1 VKVTE
6 RNHWKFPPTQ
16 DIKCAQP
23 DTGTKTKRGKKAADE
38 WLTMDAKK
46 HVWIVTLSLLCVLCA
61 AVVVIAAQNA
71 PQNPPQENSAAP
83 PADAQDPRYR
93 LNVNVELVN
102 VVATVLDDQ
111 GKYMDGLRLEDF
123 QVFEDG
129 EEQKISFFSHD
140 LRVPI
145 SVGVLVD
152 SSGSMRHKLQ
162 QALST
167 VREIALALSPQ
178 DEMFIVSFNSDVEVR
193 RHFTTN
199 MQDIQRSLRDI
210 KAGGETAAYDAIQV
224 AMDEMKTAK
233 HNKKILLLVTDG
245 FDTKSHISSM
255 QVEDILKRSEVL
267 VYAIG
272 IDDDD
277 EDPLVLRRTRYHIYH
292 YMLGRLT
299 SVSGGRAFRL
309 FTGRNYALN
318 SLAQVLLE
326 ELHQQYTLSYYP
338 TSLPDKNV
346 WRQVDVKVRK
356 PGSQIRHR
364 MGYYVNEA
372 KSKSSN

>member
-1 VKVTE
+1 MNV
-6 RNHWKFPPTQ
+6 Q
-16 DIKCAQP
+16 
-23 DTGTKTKRGKKAADE
+23 
-38 WLTMDAKK
+38 K
-46 HVWIVTLSLLCVLCA
+46 HVWIATIVLTSVLCA
-61 AVVVIAAQNA
+61 AVVIAAQNP
-71 PQNPPQENSAAP
+71 PQQPPPQENAPQENAP
-83 PADAQDPRYR
+83 PPVDPAQDPRYR

-102 VVATVLDDQ
+102 VIATVLDEQ
-111 GKYMDGLRLEDF
+111 GKYMDGLKLEDF

-129 EEQKISFFSHD
+129 TEQKISFFSHD

-152 SSGSMRHKLQ
+152 CSGSMRHKLQ
-162 QALST
+162 QALQT

-178 DEMFIVSFNSDVEVR
+178 DEMFVVSFNSDVEMR
-193 RHFTTN
+193 RRFTSN
-199 MQDIQRSLRDI
+199 MQEVQRSLRDV

-224 AMDEMKTAK
+224 AMEEMKTAK
-233 HNKKILLLVTDG
+233 HNKKVMLLVTDG

-277 EDPLVLRRTRYHIYH
+277 DDPLALRRTRYHIYH
-292 YMLGRLT
+292 YMLNRLAG
-299 SVSGGRAFRL
+299 VSGGRAFRL

-338 TSLPDKNV
+338 TSVPDKNV
-346 WRQVDVKVRK
+346 WRQVDVKVK
-356 PGSQIRHR
+356 KSGSQIRHR

-372 KSKSSN
+372 KTKASN

>member
-1 VKVTE
+1 
-6 RNHWKFPPTQ
+6 
-16 DIKCAQP
+16 
-23 DTGTKTKRGKKAADE
+23 
-38 WLTMDAKK
+38 
-46 HVWIVTLSLLCVLCA
+46 
-61 AVVVIAAQNA
+61 
-71 PQNPPQENSAAP
+71 
-83 PADAQDPRYR
+83 
-93 LNVNVELVN
+93 
-102 VVATVLDDQ
+102 
-111 GKYMDGLRLEDF
+111 MDGLKLEDF
-123 QVFEDG
+123 KVFEDG
-129 EEQKISFFSHD
+129 QEQKISFFSHD

-145 SVGVLVD
+145 SVGVLID

-162 QALST
+162 QALQT

-178 DEMFIVSFNSDVEVR
+178 DEMFVVSFNSDVDMR
-193 RHFTTN
+193 QRFTTN
-199 MQDIQRSLRDI
+199 MQQVQRSMRDI
-210 KAGGETAAYDAIQV
+210 KSGGETAAYDAVQIG
-224 AMDEMKTAK
+224 MEEMKNAK

-245 FDTKSHISSM
+245 FDTKSHINAT
-255 QVEDILKRSEVL
+255 QVEDILKRTEVL

-338 TSLPDKNV
+338 TSVPDKNV
-346 WRQVDVKVRK
+346 WHQVEVKVNR

-364 MGYYVNEA
+364 TGYYATEA
-372 KSKSSN
+372 KAKSSN

>member
-1 VKVTE
+1 MNA
-6 RNHWKFPPTQ
+6 R
-16 DIKCAQP
+16 
-23 DTGTKTKRGKKAADE
+23 
-38 WLTMDAKK
+38 K
-46 HVWIVTLSLLCVLCA
+46 HVWIANIGLFLMLCA
-61 AVVVIAAQNA
+61 GAMAIVAQNA
-71 PQNPPQENSAAP
+71 PQVPPPQTAPTAPAQENAAP
-83 PADAQDPRYR
+83 APQAPPTDPQDPRYR

-102 VVATVLDDQ
+102 VVATVLDEQ
-111 GKYMDGLRLEDF
+111 GKYMDGLKLEDF

-162 QALST
+162 QALQT
-167 VREIALALSPQ
+167 VREIALSLSPQ
-178 DEMFIVSFNSDVEVR
+178 DEMFVVSFNSDVEMR
-193 RHFTTN
+193 RHFTSN
-199 MQDIQRSLRDI
+199 MQDVQRSLRDI
-210 KAGGETAAYDAIQV
+210 KAGGETAAYDAIQT
-224 AMDEMKTAK
+224 AMEEMKNAK

-245 FDTKSHISSM
+245 FDTKSHISSA
-255 QVEDILKRSEVL
+255 QVEDLLKRSEVL

-299 SVSGGRAFRL
+299 GISGGRFYRL

-318 SLAQVLLE
+318 TLAQVLLE

-338 TSLPDKNV
+338 TSLPDKNA

-356 PGSQIRHR
+356 SGSQIRHR
-364 MGYYVNEA
+364 LGYYTNEA
-372 KSKSSN
+372 KAKSSN

>member
-1 VKVTE
+1 M
-6 RNHWKFPPTQ
+6 PQ
-16 DIKCAQP
+16 
-23 DTGTKTKRGKKAADE
+23 DE
-38 WLTMDAKK
+38 WLIMNARK
-46 HVWIVTLSLLCVLCA
+46 HVWIGSIVLLSVLCA
-61 AVVVIAAQNA
+61 GARYIAAQA
-71 PQNPPQENSAAP
+71 PQQSSSQENSTPAAAAQSDTP
-83 PADAQDPRYR
+83 QDPQDPRYR

-102 VVATVLDDQ
+102 VTATVLDGQ
-111 GKYMDGLRLEDF
+111 GKYLDGLKVDDF

-129 EEQKISFFSHD
+129 ERQKISFFSHD

-145 SVGVLVD
+145 SVGVLID

-162 QALST
+162 QALQT

-178 DEMFIVSFNSDVEVR
+178 DEMFVVQFASDVEM
-193 RHFTTN
+193 RHRFTSN
-199 MQDIQRSLRDI
+199 MQDIQKSLRDI
-210 KAGGETAAYDAIQV
+210 KAGGETAAYDAIRV
-224 AMDEMKTAK
+224 GMDEMKAAK
-233 HNKKILLLVTDG
+233 HNKKILLMVTDG
-245 FDTKSHISSM
+245 FDTKSHINSE
-255 QVEDILKRSEVL
+255 QVEDILKRSGVL

-277 EDPLVLRRTRYHIYH
+277 DDPLSLGRTRYHIYH

-346 WRQVDVKVRK
+346 WRQVDVKVKK

-372 KSKSSN
+372 KAKSSN

>member
-1 VKVTE
+1 MNSRKHIWMVTILFLMLCAGGI
-6 RNHWKFPPTQ
+6 RIVAQSAPQGTPPAAPQTSPQ
-16 DIKCAQP
+16 NSAQEGAP
-23 DTGTKTKRGKKAADE
+23 AAAD
-38 WLTMDAKK
+38 
-46 HVWIVTLSLLCVLCA
+46 
-61 AVVVIAAQNA
+61 
-71 PQNPPQENSAAP
+71 P
-83 PADAQDPRYR
+83 AQDPRYR

-111 GKYMDGLRLEDF
+111 GKYLDGLKLEDF

-129 EEQKISFFSHD
+129 QEQKISFFSHD

-145 SVGVLVD
+145 SVGVLID

-162 QALST
+162 QALQT

-178 DEMFIVSFNSDVEVR
+178 DEMFVISFNSDVELR
-193 RHFTTN
+193 RHFTAN
-199 MQDIQRSLRDI
+199 MQDVQRSLRDI
-210 KAGGETAAYDAIQV
+210 KAGGETAAYDAIQM
-224 AMDEMKTAK
+224 AMEEMKSAK

-245 FDTKSHISSM
+245 FDTKSRVTSV
-255 QVEDILKRSEVL
+255 QVEDLLKRSEVL

-277 EDPLVLRRTRYHIYH
+277 EDPLALRRTRYHIYH

-299 SVSGGRAFRL
+299 SISGGRAFRL
-309 FTGRNYALN
+309 FTGRNYALT

-346 WRQVDVKVRK
+346 WRQVDVKVK
-356 PGSQIRHR
+356 KNGSQIRHR
-364 MGYYVNEA
+364 LGYYVNEA
-372 KSKSSN
+372 KSKASN

>member
-1 VKVTE
+1 MK
-6 RNHWKFPPTQ
+6 
-16 DIKCAQP
+16 
-23 DTGTKTKRGKKAADE
+23 
-38 WLTMDAKK
+38 AKK
-46 HVWIVTLSLLCVLCA
+46 HVWITTIGLFFVLSA
-61 AVVVIAAQNA
+61 GAIAIVAQNA
-71 PQNPPQENSAAP
+71 PQAPPQANTP
-83 PADAQDPRYR
+83 PTPGVDPSQDPRYR

-102 VVATVLDDQ
+102 VVATVLDEQ
-111 GKYMDGLRLEDF
+111 GKYLDGLRLEDF

-129 EEQKISFFSHD
+129 TEQKISFFSHD

-145 SVGVLVD
+145 SVGVLID
-152 SSGSMRHKLQ
+152 NSGSMRHKIQ
-162 QALST
+162 QALQT
-167 VREIALALSPQ
+167 VREIASAISAQ
-178 DEMFIVSFNSDVEVR
+178 DEMFVVSFNSDVDVR
-193 RHFTTN
+193 HRFTSS
-199 MQDIQRSLRDI
+199 MQEIQRSLRDI
-210 KAGGETAAYDAIQV
+210 KSGGETAAYDAIQV
-224 AMDEMKTAK
+224 AMEEMKTAK

-245 FDTKSHISSM
+245 FDTKSRITAM

-277 EDPLVLRRTRYHIYH
+277 DDPIALRRTRYHIYH

-299 SVSGGRAFRL
+299 SISGGRAFRL

-318 SLAQVLLE
+318 SLAEVLLE

-338 TSLPDKNV
+338 TSLPDKN

-356 PGSQIRHR
+356 TGSQIRHR

-372 KSKSSN
+372 KGKASN

>member
-1 VKVTE
+1 MNA
-6 RNHWKFPPTQ
+6 R
-16 DIKCAQP
+16 
-23 DTGTKTKRGKKAADE
+23 KKLSIA
-38 WLTMDAKK
+38 
-46 HVWIVTLSLLCVLCA
+46 TLGLLFCVLCA
-61 AVVVIAAQNA
+61 GFLLAAQDPQKA
-71 PQNPPQENSAAP
+71 PADNAAP
-83 PADAQDPRYR
+83 AAPTPPPDAAQDPRYR

-102 VVATVLDDQ
+102 VTATVLDEQ
-111 GKYMDGLRLEDF
+111 GKYMDGLKLEDF
-123 QVFEDG
+123 KVFEDG
-129 EEQKISFFSHD
+129 QEQKISFFSHD

-145 SVGVLVD
+145 SVGVLID

-162 QALST
+162 QALQT

-178 DEMFIVSFNSDVEVR
+178 DEMFVVSFNSDVDLR
-193 RHFTTN
+193 QRFTTN
-199 MQDIQRSLRDI
+199 MQQVQRSMRDI
-210 KAGGETAAYDAIQV
+210 KSGGETAAYDAVQIG
-224 AMDEMKTAK
+224 MEEMKNAK

-245 FDTKSHISSM
+245 FDTKSHINAT
-255 QVEDILKRSEVL
+255 QVEDILKRTEVL

-338 TSLPDKNV
+338 TSVPDKNV
-346 WRQVDVKVRK
+346 WHQVEVKVNR

-364 MGYYVNEA
+364 TGYYATEA
-372 KSKSSN
+372 KAKSSN

>member
-1 VKVTE
+1 M
-6 RNHWKFPPTQ
+6 N
-16 DIKCAQP
+16 AQ
-23 DTGTKTKRGKKAADE
+23 KYARLAA
-38 WLTMDAKK
+38 
-46 HVWIVTLSLLCVLCA
+46 ISFICVLCA
-61 AVVVIAAQNA
+61 GAVLIAAQDL
-71 PQNPPQENSAAP
+71 QQTPPQVNTP
-83 PADAQDPRYR
+83 PATPPTDPSQDPRYR

-102 VVATVLDDQ
+102 VIATVLDDQ
-111 GKYMDGLRLEDF
+111 GKYLDGLKLDDF

-140 LRVPI
+140 LKVPI

-162 QALST
+162 QALQT

-178 DEMFIVSFNSDVEVR
+178 DEMFIVSFNSDVEM
-193 RHFTTN
+193 RHRFTSN
-199 MQDIQRSLRDI
+199 MQQVQRTLRDI

-224 AMDEMKTAK
+224 AMEEMKTAK

-245 FDTKSHISSM
+245 FDTKSRINST

-277 EDPLVLRRTRYHIYH
+277 NDPLVLRRTRYHIYH

-338 TSLPDKNV
+338 TSLPDRNT

-356 PGSQIRHR
+356 VGSQIRHR
-364 MGYYVNEA
+364 TGYYVNPA
-372 KSKSSN
+372 GAKSSN

>member
-1 VKVTE
+1 MNV
-6 RNHWKFPPTQ
+6 R
-16 DIKCAQP
+16 
-23 DTGTKTKRGKKAADE
+23 
-38 WLTMDAKK
+38 K
-46 HVWIVTLSLLCVLCA
+46 HVWIATIVFLSVLCVGTI
-61 AVVVIAAQNA
+61 VIAAQNP
-71 PQNPPQENSAAP
+71 PQTPPQENAP
-83 PADAQDPRYR
+83 PAVDPAQDPRYR

-102 VVATVLDDQ
+102 VIATVLDEQ
-111 GKYMDGLRLEDF
+111 GKYLDGLKLEDF
-123 QVFEDG
+123 QVYEDG
-129 EEQKISFFSHD
+129 TEQKISFFSHD

-152 SSGSMRHKLQ
+152 CSGSMRHKLQ
-162 QALST
+162 QALQT

-178 DEMFIVSFNSDVEVR
+178 DEMFVISFNSDVEVR
-193 RHFTTN
+193 RRFTTN
-199 MQDIQRSLRDI
+199 MQDIQRSLRDV
-210 KAGGETAAYDAIQV
+210 KAGGETAAYDAIQ
-224 AMDEMKTAK
+224 AGMDEMKTAK
-233 HNKKILLLVTDG
+233 HNKKVLLMVTDG
-245 FDTKSHISSM
+245 FDTKSHISST

-277 EDPLVLRRTRYHIYH
+277 EDPLALRRTRYHIYH
-292 YMLGRLT
+292 YMLNRLAG
-299 SVSGGRAFRL
+299 VSGGRAFRL

-338 TSLPDKNV
+338 TSIPDKNV

-356 PGSQIRHR
+356 SGSQIRHR

>member
-1 VKVTE
+1 M
-6 RNHWKFPPTQ
+6 
-16 DIKCAQP
+16 
-23 DTGTKTKRGKKAADE
+23 KAY
-38 WLTMDAKK
+38 K
-46 HVWIVTLSLLCVLCA
+46 HAWIVVLVLCVLFA
-61 AVVVIAAQNA
+61 GTLVITAQTA
-71 PQNPPQENSAAP
+71 PQNPPEAAP
-83 PADAQDPRYR
+83 PPPTPPVDPSQDPKYR

-102 VVATVLDDQ
+102 VVATVRDAQ
-111 GKYMDGLRLEDF
+111 RKYRDGLKLDDF

-129 EEQKISFFSHD
+129 QEQKISFFSHD

-145 SVGVLVD
+145 SVGVLID
-152 SSGSMRHKLQ
+152 ASGSMRHKLQ
-162 QALST
+162 QALQT

-178 DEMFIVSFNSDVEVR
+178 DEMFLVSFNSDVEIR
-193 RHFTTN
+193 RKFTSN
-199 MQDIQRSLRDI
+199 MPDIQRSMRDI
-210 KAGGETAAYDAIQV
+210 KAGGETAAYDAIQT

-233 HNKKILLLVTDG
+233 HNKKILLMVTDG
-245 FDTKSHISSM
+245 FDTKSRINAM

-299 SVSGGRAFRL
+299 SISGGRAFRL

-318 SLAQVLLE
+318 SLATVLLE
-326 ELHQQYTLSYYP
+326 ELHQQYTLGYYP
-338 TSLPDKNV
+338 TSVPDKNL

-356 PGSQIRHR
+356 NGSQIRHR

-372 KSKSSN
+372 KAKAN

>member
-1 VKVTE
+1 MNV
-6 RNHWKFPPTQ
+6 R
-16 DIKCAQP
+16 
-23 DTGTKTKRGKKAADE
+23 
-38 WLTMDAKK
+38 K
-46 HVWIVTLSLLCVLCA
+46 HVWIATFGLLCVFCA
-61 AVVVIAAQNA
+61 GAAVIAAQE
-71 PQNPPQENSAAP
+71 PQQP
-83 PADAQDPRYR
+83 PAQLNTPPNTPPANASQDDPRYR

-102 VVATVLDDQ
+102 VTATVLDDQ
-111 GKYMDGLRLEDF
+111 GKYLDGLKQDDF
-123 QVFEDG
+123 QVYEDG
-129 EEQKISFFSHD
+129 SEQKISFFSHD

-145 SVGVLVD
+145 SVGVLID

-162 QALST
+162 QALQT

-178 DEMFIVSFNSDVEVR
+178 DEMFVVSFNSDVEMR
-193 RHFTTN
+193 KHFTSN
-199 MQDIQRSLRDI
+199 MQEIQRTLRDI

-224 AMDEMKTAK
+224 GMDEMKTAK

-245 FDTKSHISSM
+245 FDTKSHIGSA

-277 EDPLVLRRTRYHIYH
+277 DDPLVLRRTRYHIYH

-326 ELHQQYTLSYYP
+326 ELHQQYTLGYYP
-338 TSLPDKNV
+338 TSIPDKNT
-346 WRQVDVKVRK
+346 WRQVDVKVK
-356 PGSQIRHR
+356 KNGSQIRHR
-364 MGYYVNEA
+364 TGYYVNEA
-372 KSKSSN
+372 KAKSSN

>member
-1 VKVTE
+1 MNVKHAWMATIA
-6 RNHWKFPPTQ
+6 F
-16 DIKCAQP
+16 
-23 DTGTKTKRGKKAADE
+23 
-38 WLTMDAKK
+38 
-46 HVWIVTLSLLCVLCA
+46 SVLCA
-61 AVVVIAAQNA
+61 GAFRMVAQTPGQDPAAPA
-71 PQNPPQENSAAP
+71 APQENAAP
-83 PADAQDPRYR
+83 AADPAQDPRYR

-102 VVATVLDDQ
+102 VVATVLDEQ
-111 GKYMDGLRLEDF
+111 GKYLDGLKLEDF

-145 SVGVLVD
+145 SVGVLID

-162 QALST
+162 QALQT

-178 DEMFIVSFNSDVEVR
+178 DEMFVISFNNDVDMR
-193 RHFTTN
+193 RHFTSN
-199 MQDIQRSLRDI
+199 MQDIQRSLREI
-210 KAGGETAAYDAIQV
+210 KAGGETAAYDAIQ
-224 AMDEMKTAK
+224 MGMEEMKAAK
-233 HNKKILLLVTDG
+233 HNKKIMLLVTDG
-245 FDTKSHISSM
+245 FDTKSRVTSV

-277 EDPLVLRRTRYHIYH
+277 EDPLALRRTRYHIYH

-299 SVSGGRAFRL
+299 SISGGRAFRL
-309 FTGRNYALN
+309 FTGRNYALT

-338 TSLPDKNV
+338 TSVPDRNL
-346 WRQVDVKVRK
+346 WRQVDVKVK
-356 PGSQIRHR
+356 KNGSQIRHR
-364 MGYYVNEA
+364 LGYYVNEGKA
-372 KSKSSN
+372 KSSN